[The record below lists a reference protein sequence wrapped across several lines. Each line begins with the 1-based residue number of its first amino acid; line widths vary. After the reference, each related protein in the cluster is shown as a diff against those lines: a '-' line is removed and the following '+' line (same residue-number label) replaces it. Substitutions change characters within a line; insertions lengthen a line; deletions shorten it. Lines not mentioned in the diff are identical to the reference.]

1 MKSQMMTDVLTGEVV
16 VINGW
21 EDLEAFTK
29 DGYTIYD
36 PLKKFV
42 LGKGVNYLADIGAE
56 QYYIDWAFKS
66 TIIAFSSV
74 YLQHGLTLIST
85 GREVKNGTI
94 VLRQDRSIKNSKPY
108 TSYEVYKIY
117 ANGQIRQ
124 ATVFERKKSD
134 GKISKY
140 FSHYRLT
147 SPKPVM
153 IAGKPFASLC
163 QTYEGAVFEVL
174 LKYLKKVKK
183 NENV

>member
-21 EDLEAFTK
+21 ADLEAYTK
-29 DGYTIYD
+29 AGYTIYD

-42 LGKGVNYLADIGAE
+42 LGKGVNYLADIGAT
-56 QYYIDWAFKS
+56 QADIDRACNS

-74 YLQHGLTLIST
+74 YLQHGLTLISA

-174 LKYLKKVKK
+174 LKYPKKVKK
-183 NENV
+183 NEKV